1 MVIHASFTSDF
12 TERPYCGSSDGRE
25 TSNLLGEEHC
35 RGKVMSQTESLG
47 HAIIPV
53 KILSVYVKDVAARQG
68 LGGRVKNVKGL
79 INQLAQF
86 AKAPVNRPNM
96 RRLLTGLPEGHT

>member
-1 MVIHASFTSDF
+1 MLVFTSDF
-12 TERPYCGSSDGRE
+12 TERPYRRSCDGRE
-25 TSNLLGEEHC
+25 TSNLLGEENC
-35 RGKVMSQTESLG
+35 RGKVVSQAKSLG
-47 HAIIPV
+47 HAVIPV
-53 KILSVYVKDVAARQG
+53 KILSIYVEEVAARQG

-96 RRLLTGLPEGHT
+96 RRLLARQLEGHT